1 MNCVENGKPQRTGS
15 IVDKI
20 NRMEVILKLLP
31 DDIIRGVIMKED
43 INGAV
48 ALTIDYSNGV
58 RKSFNSFDEFIKNL
72 KLLLSVIPAKAGIR

>member
-1 MNCVENGKPQRTGS
+1 
-15 IVDKI
+15 
-20 NRMEVILKLLP
+20 
-31 DDIIRGVIMKED
+31 MKED